1 MDRSIDETY
10 LREAILLARDRMREG
25 AGGPFGAIVARD
37 DGLVA
42 RGWNTVTSTHDP
54 TAHAEIVAIRRACT
68 VLGTFHL
75 AGCTLYSSCEPCPMC
90 LAAAYWAR
98 VDRLVFAAGRADAA
112 AAGFDDSLIYDEIG
126 LPVDARSLRTSQL
139 LRDEATLV
147 FDEWATK
154 RDKISY

>member
-68 VLGTFHL
+68 VLGTFRL

-90 LAAAYWAR
+90 LAAAY
-98 VDRLVFAAGRADAA
+98 
-112 AAGFDDSLIYDEIG
+112 
-126 LPVDARSLRTSQL
+126 
-139 LRDEATLV
+139 
-147 FDEWATK
+147 
-154 RDKISY
+154 